1 MDKAIAVD
9 QHHRKTYCS
18 IVGQRPHHVHF
29 GMSCAI
35 LRQMVLFRNL
45 SLERHLSIAGDLRC
59 PSAVLDSYMTCAA
72 RYHFF
77 CLDVMSSACMF
88 ILTQM
93 LACALRVNFL
103 DCSGHCLHIFCRV
116 SLCHEI
122 YCYRFVLVCRTQKQH
137 MIVNMSL

>member
-29 GMSCAI
+29 GMSCTI
-35 LRQMVLFRNL
+35 LGQMVLFRNL

-59 PSAVLDSYMTCAA
+59 PSADLDSDDMSRPLPFLSGCNVI
-72 RYHFF
+72 
-77 CLDVMSSACMF
+77 CLYLYSHPDVS
-88 ILTQM
+88 
-93 LACALRVNFL
+93 LRVNFL
-103 DCSGHCLHIFCRV
+103 DCAGHCLHIFGRV

-122 YCYRFVLVCRTQKQH
+122 FCYRFVLVCRTQKQH
-137 MIVNMSL
+137 MIVNFSL